1 MNPVPWLQMT
11 NMISYQGLVRT
22 FLNNSLIII
31 RLVIIGCPLVIISYG
46 INGTGLILCVTVK
59 KLYDVC
65 QKLWI
70 K

>member
-1 MNPVPWLQMT
+1 MRQT
-11 NMISYQGLVRT
+11 GI
-22 FLNNSLIII
+22 NNSLIII
-31 RLVIIGCPLVIISYG
+31 RLVIIGCPLVIIISYG

-70 K
+70 KCFFY

>member
-1 MNPVPWLQMT
+1 MRQT
-11 NMISYQGLVRT
+11 GI
-22 FLNNSLIII
+22 NNSLIII
-31 RLVIIGCPLVIISYG
+31 RLVIIGCPLVIIISYG

-70 K
+70 KVMTPTY

>member
-1 MNPVPWLQMT
+1 MRQAE
-11 NMISYQGLVRT
+11 I
-22 FLNNSLIII
+22 NNSLIII
-31 RLVIIGCPLVIISYG
+31 RLVIIGCPLVIIISYG